1 MVERVGPTAQLCR
14 WVAAI
19 GFQDLPE
26 EVRREAVTLLYD
38 QVGCMVASATLP
50 SCQPVVDLVQQVG
63 GTGDCS
69 IVGHPLRTSLLYA
82 ALANGTIGHGDEVDS
97 TGQHGT
103 GHYAASAVPAVLS
116 VGQALGSPG
125 NEVVRAL
132 VLGSEVA
139 ARLQTIIFKYA
150 ARDIF
155 YASITGAL
163 GCAVNAGVLLG
174 LDADQLENAL
184 GLAASG
190 ASGLTSH
197 HTEENH
203 QTKSL
208 QRGRAAEVGVMSALL
223 ASRGVLGPREILTAE
238 NGFFDAFLGIREV
251 GAEAVDGLGDC
262 YLMRDL
268 AYKRYAVGAPN
279 QAPVYALLEAMRR
292 NELTADEISEIE
304 VSLSWGAYE
313 TVTTNRHPSV
323 DMESILAV
331 TAVHGELTF
340 SHIHRPEFRQD
351 PRVSAFLDRARILI
365 IPRPGHSTRGNRL
378 DIGLTV
384 RATGGQG
391 NHPGASLPAHG
402 LWRNPAEVPGP
413 GRPQAG
419 WSLRPGVGTSNC
431 WRWRRPRVLLPWYPR
446 WKYPIDRLDSSA
458 GRRGASC
465 LRDRNVRGKASGA
478 GLSPAP
484 VSRRQLPAG

>member
-1 MVERVGPTAQLCR
+1 MAERTGPTSRLCR
-14 WVAAI
+14 WVAAT
-19 GFQDLPE
+19 QYQNLPG
-26 EVRREAVTLLYD
+26 EVRREAATLLYD
-38 QVGCMVASATLP
+38 QVGCMIASANLP
-50 SCQPVVDLVQQVG
+50 SCQPVVDLVSRVG
-63 GTGDCS
+63 GTGECS

-82 ALANGTIGHGDEVDS
+82 VLANGTIGHGDEVDS
-97 TGQHGT
+97 TGQQGT
-103 GHYAASAVPAVLS
+103 GHYAASAVPTVLS
-116 VGQALGSPG
+116 VGQALGSSG
-125 NEVVRAL
+125 REVVRAL

-197 HTEENH
+197 HFEENH

-223 ASRGVLGPREILTAE
+223 ASQGVLGPKEILTVE
-238 NGFFDAFLGIREV
+238 NGFFDAFLGVKEV
-251 GAEAVDGLGDC
+251 GAEAVNGLGDF
-262 YLMRDL
+262 YLMREL

-279 QAPVYALLEAMRR
+279 QAPVYALLEVMRR
-292 NELTADEISEIE
+292 NELTADEIAEIE
-304 VSLSWGAYE
+304 VSVSRGAYE

-331 TAVHGELTF
+331 TAVHGELSF
-340 SHIHRPEFRQD
+340 SHIHRPGFRED
-351 PRVSAFLDRARILI
+351 PRVAAFLDRARILI
-365 IPRPGHSTRGNRL
+365 IPRPGHSPRGDRL

-384 RATGGQG
+384 RTTGGQEI
-391 NHPGASLPAHG
+391 S
-402 LWRNPAEVPGP
+402 
-413 GRPQAG
+413 QD
-419 WSLRPGVGTSNC
+419 LR
-431 WRWRRPRVLLPWYPR
+431 YPPMDFGEIQQKFR
-446 WKYPIDRLDSSA
+446 AL
-458 GRRGASC
+458 
-465 LRDRNVRGKASGA
+465 A
-478 GLSPAP
+478 GLRMAHSDILALEQQLLDVAATPDIAP
-484 VSRRQLPAG
+484 LVSALEMPY

>member
-1 MVERVGPTAQLCR
+1 MTERTGPTAELCR
-14 WVAAI
+14 WAATTRYE
-19 GFQDLPE
+19 DLPE
-26 EVRREAVTLLYD
+26 EVRREAAVLLYD
-38 QVGCMVASATLP
+38 QVGCMIASATLP
-50 SCQPVVDLVQQVG
+50 SCQPVVDLVQQIG
-63 GTGDCS
+63 GTGECS
-69 IVGHPLRTSLLYA
+69 IVGHSLRTSLLYA
-82 ALANGTIGHGDEVDS
+82 ALVNGTIGHGDEVDS
-97 TGQHGT
+97 TGQQGT
-103 GHYAASAVPAVLS
+103 GHYAASAVPTVLS

-125 NEVVRAL
+125 SEVIRAL

-197 HTEENH
+197 HIEENH

-223 ASRGVLGPREILTAE
+223 ASRGVLGPKEILTIE
-238 NGFFDAFLGIREV
+238 NGFFDAFLGVKEV
-251 GAEAVDGLGDC
+251 GVEAVHGLGDY
-262 YLMRDL
+262 YLMREL

-304 VSLSWGAYE
+304 VSVSRGAYE
-313 TVTTNRHPSV
+313 TVITNRHPSV

-331 TAVHGELTF
+331 TAVHGELSF
-340 SHIHRPEFRQD
+340 NHIHRPEFRED
-351 PRVSAFLDRARILI
+351 PRVATFLDRARILI

-384 RATGGQG
+384 RTNGGEEITQ
-391 NHPGASLPAHG
+391 
-402 LWRNPAEVPGP
+402 E
-413 GRPQAG
+413 
-419 WSLRPGVGTSNC
+419 LR
-431 WRWRRPRVLLPWYPR
+431 YPPMDFDEIQQKFR
-446 WKYPIDRLDSSA
+446 AL
-458 GRRGASC
+458 
-465 LRDRNVRGKASGA
+465 A
-478 GLSPAP
+478 GLRLEGAAVLSLEEQLLNVEAAP
-484 VSRRQLPAG
+484 DVAPLVSTLEMPY